1 MGSMDKAWQIP
12 VTVIALTVGVLLST
26 QFKSQASFAQDELPS
41 RRAEDLLV
49 MLKDSDQQK
58 ADLEREISDLRKQV
72 SDLSEGKIPG
82 LGVNAQMA
90 MGATSLEGPG
100 LVVTINDSSQ
110 PLQRGEDPN
119 ISIVHNDDLL
129 RLVNELKSAGAEAV
143 SVNDQRLVATSEI
156 ACAGT
161 TILINKSRVA
171 PPFVIRAIGN
181 PDTMDSALS
190 MRGGIVE
197 YLQFYGIQVNIAK
210 KSKVVLPAYTGSTL
224 FKYARPVPTKVTTS

>member
-12 VTVIALTVGVLLST
+12 VTVIALTVGILLST
-26 QFKSQASFAQDELPS
+26 QIKSQAGFAQEELPS
-41 RRAEDLLV
+41 RRAQDLLI

-58 ADLEREISDLRKQV
+58 ADLESEVSDLRKQV
-72 SDLSEGKIPG
+72 ADLADGKIPG
-82 LGVNAQMA
+82 KGLNNEMA
-90 MGATSLEGPG
+90 MGDTALEGPG
-100 LVVTINDSSQ
+100 LKITLDDSSQ

-129 RLVNELKSAGAEAV
+129 RLVNELKSAGSEAV
-143 SVNDQRLVATSEI
+143 AINDQRLVSTSEI

-181 PDTMDSALS
+181 PDTMDSALT

-210 KSKVVLPAYTGSTL
+210 KSKVVLPAYSGSTL
-224 FKYARPVPTKVTTS
+224 FKYAKPVPAKVTTS